1 MNCWRVDLSVF
12 TRRPLF
18 GWTTL
23 GMSEGN
29 LEEMFAEALEMDKSS
44 CEDHILYGLR
54 KCLINRFGIREKM
67 DMFESGRGWP

>member
-1 MNCWRVDLSVF
+1 
-12 TRRPLF
+12 
-18 GWTTL
+18 
-23 GMSEGN
+23 MSEGN